1 VNARNLLRFAVTVAC
16 LLAIPGFHSARAS
29 GDAEPVREEYRHIGN
44 EALAAWVFRP
54 QSNEPAPAI
63 LLFHGGGW
71 RAGSAEWTFGSAQRF
86 AALGLVAIAIDY
98 RLARGATTPIDAVD
112 DACAAFA
119 WTRANSARLGV
130 DPRRLIGY
138 GVSAGGH
145 IVATAATAGCPQHA
159 DGERDSVH
167 AAALLL
173 YSPAL
178 DTASDTWFAKL
189 LQGRAKTEDYS
200 PLAHAGAT
208 SPATLIV
215 QGDADTLTRP
225 AGAIGYC
232 SRLHEAGRVC
242 DLAMYPGVGHLLT
255 RNLKNQEDDFDPD
268 PIASADAIV
277 RQRHFLVARG
287 FVSPAAAAE
296 ASK

>member
-1 VNARNLLRFAVTVAC
+1 MRGVLRFAAAAAC
-16 LLAIPGFHSARAS
+16 LFAAQGFHAARAD
-29 GDAEPVREEYRHIGN
+29 GDAEPAREQYRRVGA
-44 EALAAWVFRP
+44 ESLTAWVFRP
-54 QSNEPAPAI
+54 SAKEPAPAI

-71 RAGSAEWTFGSAQRF
+71 SAGSAEWTFGSAQRF
-86 AALGLVAIAIDY
+86 AALGLVAIAVDY
-98 RLARGATTPIDAVD
+98 RLARGAVTPIDAVD

-119 WTRANSARLGV
+119 WTRANAARLGV

-145 IVATAATAGCPQHA
+145 IVATATTAGCPQDA
-159 DGERDSVH
+159 NGRREPVH
-167 AAALLL
+167 AAALVL

-178 DTASDTWFAKL
+178 DTASDAWFAKL
-189 LQGRAKTEDYS
+189 LQGRAEPRDYS
-200 PLAHAGAT
+200 PLEHAGAT

-225 AGAIGYC
+225 AGATGFC
-232 SRLHEAGRVC
+232 ERLHAAGRIC
-242 DLAMYPGVGHLLT
+242 ELAMYPGVGHLLT

-268 PIASADAIV
+268 PKASADAIV
-277 RQRHFLVARG
+277 RQRNYLIERGLVDPARA
-287 FVSPAAAAE
+287 VD